1 MEVTKN
7 ALDKLHMSVAWLMH
21 EKAHLL
27 DDIRYVRPGQG
38 EILKR
43 ACKTAVICG
52 VGEKLAMGEG
62 QLGARVYGGRDG
74 LTM

>member
-7 ALDKLHMSVAWLMH
+7 VFDELHMSVAWLVH

-27 DDIRYVRPGQG
+27 DGIRDVWSGQG

-43 ACKTAVICG
+43 ACKTAIICG
-52 VGEKLAMGEG
+52 VGEKLTMGE
-62 QLGARVYGGRDG
+62 R
-74 LTM
+74 